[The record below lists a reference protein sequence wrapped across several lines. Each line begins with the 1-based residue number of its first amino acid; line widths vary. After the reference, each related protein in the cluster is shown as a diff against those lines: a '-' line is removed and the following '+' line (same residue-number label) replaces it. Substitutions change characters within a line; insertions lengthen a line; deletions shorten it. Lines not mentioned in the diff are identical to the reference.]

1 MMGENSN
8 TVSGVEAD
16 EDFGFVKRESQV
28 LDKALT
34 RSTLPPS
41 LPDEADN
48 KETGSEE
55 QQVDNDS
62 SLNAPETTGNDED
75 SKPDVEEDVISITTL
90 ESIGEDGIPSSDVVS
105 DETDS
110 FNLRKLGGTLQDFS
124 HVNEIGHVY
133 DASKRKVTV
142 AEISSRKHPGI
153 LRNMSSGSEPPQHPT
168 EDAPANKEDDLPQ
181 VFQVKYLGQRDARG
195 LWGIKNTRR
204 PVDTMVAA
212 AKDLKAG
219 TVLPIVKL
227 IVSKEGVSVAQGQKK
242 VEEILKF
249 HPIDTISYGVQDL
262 VYTRVFSM
270 IIVKEIGDLKGQHP
284 FECHAFVCES
294 RNSARKLTYA
304 LASAFNEYSKIVK
317 ARNGSEN
324 VKDGIAAAK
333 KKFAIDLRSPE
344 EIEADLNSPQAEDS
358 EA

>member
-1 MMGENSN
+1 MEENSIA
-8 TVSGVEAD
+8 VSGVEAD
-16 EDFGFVKRESQV
+16 EDFGSVKRECEV

-34 RSTLPPS
+34 RSNLPPS

-62 SLNAPETTGNDED
+62 TLSAPETTGNDED
-75 SKPDVEEDVISITTL
+75 SKPDVEEDVSSITTL
-90 ESIGEDGIPSSDVVS
+90 ESIGEDDIPSSDVVS

-110 FNLRKLGGTLQDFS
+110 FNLRKLGGTLLDFS
-124 HVNEIGHVY
+124 HVNELGHVY

-142 AEISSRKHPGI
+142 AEISSRNHLGI
-153 LRNMSSGSEPPQHPT
+153 LRNMSSGSEPPQQPT
-168 EDAPANKEDDLPQ
+168 EGAPVNKEDDLPQ

-204 PVDTMVAA
+204 PVDAMVAA
-212 AKDLKAG
+212 AKNLKAG
-219 TVLPIVKL
+219 TVLPMVKL
-227 IVSKEGVSVAQGQKK
+227 IVSKEGVSVAQAQKK

-317 ARNGSEN
+317 ARNGGEN
-324 VKDGIAAAK
+324 VKDGLAAAK